1 MLRKVLDFLISRKG
15 VQGQELLPLKL
26 EIVRVLHQKQLKKRT
41 QEYDKEL
48 IQELEEQEVVNGKH
62 R

>member
-1 MLRKVLDFLISRKG
+1 MLKVLDFLIWRKG

-26 EIVRVLHQKQLKKRT
+26 EMVRTLHQKRQKKRI

-48 IQELEEQEVVNGKH
+48 VGELEEQEVVNGKH

>member
-1 MLRKVLDFLISRKG
+1 MLPRILRFLTPRKEVG
-15 VQGQELLPLKL
+15 NQEILPLKL
-26 EIVRVLHQKQLKKRT
+26 EIVRTLHQKRLRKRI

-48 IQELEEQEVVNGKH
+48 VGDQEEQEVVNGKH

>member
-1 MLRKVLDFLISRKG
+1 MLLKVLDFLISRKG

-26 EIVRVLHQKQLKKRT
+26 EMVRTLHQKRQKKRI

-48 IQELEEQEVVNGKH
+48 VGELEEQEVVNGKH

>member
-1 MLRKVLDFLISRKG
+1 MLPRILRFLTPRKEV
-15 VQGQELLPLKL
+15 VNQEILPMKL
-26 EIVRVLHQKQLKKRT
+26 EIVRTLHQKRLRKRI

-48 IQELEEQEVVNGKH
+48 VGDQEEQEVVNGKH

>member
-1 MLRKVLDFLISRKG
+1 MLPKVLDFLISRKG

-26 EIVRVLHQKQLKKRT
+26 EMVRTLHQKRQKKRI

-48 IQELEEQEVVNGKH
+48 VGELEEQEVVNGKH

>member
-15 VQGQELLPLKL
+15 VQGQELLPLKM
-26 EIVRVLHQKQLKKRT
+26 EIVRVLHQKQLKKRI

-48 IQELEEQEVVNGKH
+48 VGELEEQEAANGKH

>member
-1 MLRKVLDFLISRKG
+1 MRKVLDFLISRKG

-26 EIVRVLHQKQLKKRT
+26 EMVRTLHQKRQKKRI

-48 IQELEEQEVVNGKH
+48 VGELEEQEVVNGKH

>member
-1 MLRKVLDFLISRKG
+1 MLPKVLHFLISKKG
-15 VQGQELLPLKL
+15 VQGQELLPLKM
-26 EIVRVLHQKQLKKRT
+26 EIVRVLHQKQLKKRI

-48 IQELEEQEVVNGKH
+48 VGELEEQEAANGKH